1 VLKLLSLRKQQ
12 TNSIDRGHGLSKR
25 LGAAIIG
32 TGMIGACHLRA
43 ARQAGAS
50 IQGVTAST
58 PERSETAARKWEVP
72 SFPAALDAIQSPL
85 VDVVHI
91 CTPNSLHYELAKAA
105 LLAGKH
111 VICEKPLTTSLTQ
124 AEELANLAETTG
136 VVTAIPFVYR
146 YHPMVREAR
155 ARIGAGELGG
165 LHLLHGSYLQDYL
178 LDANASGWRVDERKG
193 GPSRAFADIGSH
205 WCDLIEW
212 ITSERFS
219 DVVAALQTRI
229 PERPLAMRA
238 TFTVAS
244 ASDEPTELRKV
255 VTEDLAVLLLRT
267 QHGILANFTVSQLS
281 AGRKNRLWFEVD
293 GAKASLVFDQ
303 EDPERLWLATTKST
317 ELLVRDPNMGSSE
330 QRRLATLPA
339 GHVQGYAQCFEA
351 FVDDTYAVIR
361 GEARIGLPTFADG
374 LRSAQI
380 IDAVLRSSASSSWVS
395 IPGNHVRA

>member
-1 VLKLLSLRKQQ
+1 VLQLLSPIEQQ
-12 TNSIDRGHGLSKR
+12 TNYVDWGHALSKR

-43 ARQAGAS
+43 ARQAGAA
-50 IQGVTAST
+50 IRGVTAST

-72 SFPAALDAIQSPL
+72 SFPSALDAIQSPL

-91 CTPNSLHYELAKAA
+91 CTPNSLHFELAKAA
-105 LLAGKH
+105 LKAGKH
-111 VICEKPLTTSLTQ
+111 VICEKPLTNSLVE
-124 AEELANLAETTG
+124 AEELASLAEASG
-136 VVTAIPFVYR
+136 LVTAIPFVYR

-155 ARIGAGELGG
+155 ARIEAGELGG

-178 LDANASGWRVDERKG
+178 LDPNASGWRVDERQS
-193 GPSRAFADIGSH
+193 GPSRAFADLGSH

-219 DVVAALQTRI
+219 DVVASLQTRI
-229 PERPLAMRA
+229 PERPVATGA
-238 TFTVAS
+238 TFTVPS
-244 ASDEPTELRKV
+244 ATDEPAELRRII
-255 VTEDLAVLLLRT
+255 TEDLAVLLFRT

-281 AGRKNRLWFEVD
+281 AGRKNRLWFEID

-303 EDPERLWLATTKST
+303 EEPERLWLATRKST

-339 GHVQGYAQCFEA
+339 GHGQGYAQCFEA

-380 IDAVLRSSASSSWVS
+380 IDAVLRSSEMGSWVH
-395 IPGNHVRA
+395 IPGKDAIV